1 MVFKT
6 QEHFPSSQPSKLP
19 RPANLGGWLPKLLH
33 AGILC
38 RKAHGRVKNSADQS
52 ELPIC
57 FGELGKRR
65 CQADSQLDITGFRGL
80 HLLVWHEGCHHDRC
94 EATYA
99 SAIIDRRWKMQWCA
113 LDIYKRHM
121 HDPTGQENSIWSG
134 WVIIIIR
141 KAFGSPCFQVSW
153 GNMPSQTKT
162 KVGGVPWTHCP
173 LALTRKQATLFLAMG
188 APLVMLLG

>member
-1 MVFKT
+1 MAINKKSGVSIFWKTHGGPTRSSDTQQLRRYQRNKLYNKNIDNNFIYILDWFLVFKT

-19 RPANLGGWLPKLLH
+19 RPANLGGWLPKFLH

-94 EATYA
+94 YVCICDYWSTV
-99 SAIIDRRWKMQWCA
+99 
-113 LDIYKRHM
+113 
-121 HDPTGQENSIWSG
+121 EN
-134 WVIIIIR
+134 
-141 KAFGSPCFQVSW
+141 
-153 GNMPSQTKT
+153 
-162 KVGGVPWTHCP
+162 
-173 LALTRKQATLFLAMG
+173 AMMR
-188 APLVMLLG
+188 ARYL